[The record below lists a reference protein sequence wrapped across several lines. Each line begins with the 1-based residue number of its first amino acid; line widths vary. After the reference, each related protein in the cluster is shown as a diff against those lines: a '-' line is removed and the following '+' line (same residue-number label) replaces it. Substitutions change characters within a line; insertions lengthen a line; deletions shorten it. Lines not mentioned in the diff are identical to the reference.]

1 MAMLLGFQ
9 LTQTPSA
16 AQDED
21 YSSSSRE
28 YRIKAAY
35 IYQFGRYVEWPERV
49 FASPQANFII
59 GVMKDDPIAADLE
72 QIARLKRVQEHPIRV
87 VQFASVAEVRPCHVL
102 FLSASV
108 PQANQSEIIRRM
120 ERQATLL
127 VGESEGFLDWGGTIR
142 FSVEEN
148 KVRITIARKAA
159 ERDGLTIS
167 AKLLQV
173 ANVLD

>member
-1 MAMLLGFQ
+1 VAVLLAFHFTHNP
-9 LTQTPSA
+9 LA
-16 AQDED
+16 AQDDD
-21 YSSSSRE
+21 YSAASRE

-35 IYQFGRYVEWPERV
+35 IYQFSRYVEWPERV

-72 QIARLKRVQEHPIRV
+72 QIARLKRVGDHPIRV
-87 VQFASVAEVRPCHVL
+87 VQFATADEVRPCHVL
-102 FLSASV
+102 FLSAAV
-108 PQANQSEIIRRM
+108 PHAVQSEIIRRM
-120 ERQATLL
+120 ERQAALL
-127 VGESEGFLDWGGTIR
+127 VGESEGFLEWGGTIR

-159 ERDGLTIS
+159 ERDGLAIS